1 MDKPVLTLIIL
12 VVGVALTIVS
22 ASMVFGYLI
31 PWQASGKVYIERVD
45 ITWHQTGSYIL
56 ITVRN
61 AGGVPLSS
69 CTARMLNPVTDIDD
83 VVPGVLPPGGAG
95 TFAENS
101 VPDLN
106 PPNVYIFEVSC
117 QTPQGLT
124 VADRKSA
131 QPHL

>member
-12 VVGVALTIVS
+12 VVGVALTIAAV
-22 ASMVFGYLI
+22 SMVFGYLV

-45 ITWHQTGSYIL
+45 ITWLQAGSHIL

-69 CTARMLNPVTDIDD
+69 CTARMLNPVTNIDD

-95 TFAENS
+95 TFVENS
-101 VPDLN
+101 VPGLN
-106 PPNVYIFEVSC
+106 PPNIYIFEVSC

>member
-1 MDKPVLTLIIL
+1 MDKPVLALIIL
-12 VVGVALTIVS
+12 VVGVGLAIVS
-22 ASMVFGYLI
+22 ASMVFGYLV

-45 ITWHQTGSYIL
+45 ITWHPTGSYIL
-56 ITVRN
+56 VTVRN

-69 CTARMLNPVTDIDD
+69 CTARMLNPLTNIDD

-95 TFAENS
+95 TFAENG

-106 PPNVYIFEVSC
+106 LPDVYVFEVSC
-117 QTPQGLT
+117 QTPQGLI

>member
-56 ITVRN
+56 VAVRN

-69 CTARMLNPVTDIDD
+69 CTARMLNPVTNIDD
-83 VVPGVLPPGGAG
+83 VAPSILPPGGAG
-95 TFAENS
+95 TFAENG
-101 VPDLN
+101 VPGLN
-106 PPNVYIFEVSC
+106 PPDVYVFEVSC

>member
-69 CTARMLNPVTDIDD
+69 CTARMLNPVTNIDD
-83 VVPGVLPPGGAG
+83 VVPDVLPPGGAG
-95 TFAENS
+95 TFAENG
-101 VPDLN
+101 VPGLN
-106 PPNVYIFEVSC
+106 PTDIYVFEVSC